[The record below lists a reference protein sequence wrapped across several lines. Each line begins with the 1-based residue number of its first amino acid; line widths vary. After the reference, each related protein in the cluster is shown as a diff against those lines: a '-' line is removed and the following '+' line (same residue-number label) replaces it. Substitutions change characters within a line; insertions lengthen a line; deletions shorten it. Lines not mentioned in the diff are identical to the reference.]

1 MILDPV
7 RNSLLY
13 RSSQLCLSV
22 SWGKQVKDDR
32 EKGEEAIN
40 QLLLILATGQHSPT
54 EGTQKQRWECGQ
66 LYVCITVS
74 CLSKCT
80 VLSADRKKKTLKSV
94 SSNKVTQVF
103 KVDEP
108 VCKVIMA

>member
-7 RNSLLY
+7 RNYLLY
-13 RSSQLCLSV
+13 GLSQLCLSV
-22 SWGKQVKDDR
+22 SWIKQVRGDR

-66 LYVCITVS
+66 LYVCTAVS

-80 VLSADRKKKTLKSV
+80 VLSADGQKTLKSV

-108 VCKVIMA
+108 VPEVIMA